1 VVSENFVIDVWSD
14 VICPFCYLGTR
25 QLADA
30 LEHFEHRDEVVLRQR
45 AFELDRHTPLHL
57 ERSLAELV
65 AQKYS
70 MPVDRVHDMHARME
84 GEARELGMEWS
95 FDTARPTNSFDAH
108 RVIALGSSQ
117 GLGNEM
123 AERLFRAYFSEGQL
137 ISDHERLN
145 ALATEVGVEGA
156 EDLWSND
163 SFGDEVR
170 ADESAAEELG
180 ITGVPCL
187 LLDGK
192 FMVVGARG
200 AHEILDVLR
209 RAWARRA
216 A

>member
-1 VVSENFVIDVWSD
+1 VSENFVVDVWSD
-14 VICPFCYLGTR
+14 VVCPFCYLGTR

-30 LEHFEHRDEVVLRQR
+30 LVHFEHRDDVVIRQR
-45 AFELDRHTPLHL
+45 AFELDRNTPLHL

-70 MPVDRVHDMHARME
+70 MPVERVHDMHARME

-95 FDTARPTNSFDAH
+95 FDTALPTNSFDAH

-117 GLGNEM
+117 GLGSET
-123 AERLFRAYFSEGQL
+123 AERLFRAYFSEGDL
-137 ISDHERLN
+137 ISDRERLS
-145 ALATEVGVEGA
+145 ALALDVGVQGA
-156 EDLWSND
+156 DALWSSVD
-163 SFGDEVR
+163 FIEEVR
-170 ADESAAEELG
+170 ADENAAEELG

-187 LLDGK
+187 LLDEK

-200 AHEILDVLR
+200 SHEILDVLR